1 MFFLYASPPPSGE
14 TPSFFGFPERA
25 IVYKAQPLERFAGL
39 SLYLVGSKNCPSTYI
54 NEVREETVFD
64 STNSDFIEMLAS
76 QSPNF
81 RENPLSA
88 SNCYFEEKYDPN
100 YCVTDC
106 TWTSFEDFFAYH
118 LVPNIQIKAAR
129 AVKATEELLI
139 SYEKPPPEI
148 LVQMEDSA

>member
-1 MFFLYASPPPSGE
+1 
-14 TPSFFGFPERA
+14 
-25 IVYKAQPLERFAGL
+25 
-39 SLYLVGSKNCPSTYI
+39 
-54 NEVREETVFD
+54 
-64 STNSDFIEMLAS
+64 MLAS

-88 SNCYFEEKYDPN
+88 INCYFEEKYDPN
-100 YCVTDC
+100 YCLTDC
-106 TWTSFEDFFAYH
+106 TWTSFEDLFAYH

-148 LVQMEDSA
+148 LVQIEDSP